1 MENTSILAS
10 VSSITYF
17 IISLI
22 ANKYS
27 TEKKAPKHILI
38 DACIVFLS
46 IIISCY
52 MVDFIGYDNKKGISM
67 TAAFTSKP
75 DF

>member
-1 MENTSILAS
+1 MEPTIVLAS
-10 VSSITYF
+10 VCAILYF
-17 IISLI
+17 ILNLV

-27 TEKKAPKHILI
+27 TEKKAPKLILI

-46 IIISCY
+46 VIISSY
-52 MVDFIGYDNKKGISM
+52 VVDFIGYGNQKGGSM